1 MKLNNSWWNDK
12 LKRVGK
18 NFWIASSIGY
28 ILLGMIIGL
37 TIGYS
42 KGVNM
47 ITKKAYPVLKTRT
60 KNSRSIRDQSKKIIA
75 PKDSAFSWNISQF
88 LELKFG
94 SRENPKQGVMID
106 DFLEKYGKAQEA
118 LIHDDKIE

>member
-1 MKLNNSWWNDK
+1 MVK
-12 LKRVGK
+12 
-18 NFWIASSIGY
+18 
-28 ILLGMIIGL
+28 
-37 TIGYS
+37 TS
-42 KGVNM
+42 K
-47 ITKKAYPVLKTRT
+47 

-75 PKDSAFSWNISQF
+75 PKDSDFTWNMSQL

-94 SRENPKQGVMID
+94 TRDNLKQGVMID